1 MNTKVTSKLQLSK
14 GKKYLHWWWDLAI
27 THIKNECVCKEKWTR
42 IYNNYKQIWDFV
54 IGMGH
59 NEFFLIV
66 YYK

>member
-1 MNTKVTSKLQLSK
+1 MNYK
-14 GKKYLHWWWDLAI
+14 GYFKIAIIKRKKYLHWWWDLAI

-42 IYNNYKQIWDFV
+42 IYNNYKQIWDFM

-59 NEFFLIV
+59 NEKFLIV